1 MNEYESDVDVEDH
14 TEGGGEDFDIP
25 DHFDREISFDP
36 PEPPDPLDT
45 GETGRSDRA
54 TGALAEG
61 STMGDR
67 ATGGEMLDIFDQPT
81 VVLGEFGGSLLPD
94 NEVLSSERTVLWSEG
109 DSWTEEGN
117 AVTDF
122 VNNYKAMIEA
132 NTIGA
137 DKYFHCSANCQA
149 SSRGFGSEVDAK
161 VISVGREAVDFL
173 KNLARGMTLS
183 ETLKD
188 MQSDMA
194 ANTHGQ
200 MAGRGIRESGG
211 GQVGVRCANSCSSF
225 RPNGLP

>member
-1 MNEYESDVDVEDH
+1 MSEPKSDVDIGDQNESDNEDH
-14 TEGGGEDFDIP
+14 FE
-25 DHFDREISFDP
+25 HDREFSFEP

-45 GETGRSDRA
+45 GESGRSDRA
-54 TGALAEG
+54 TGALCHG
-61 STMGDR
+61 DSISDR
-67 ATGGEMLDIFDQPT
+67 ATGGEMIEPFDQPT
-81 VVLGEFGGSLLPD
+81 VVLGEFGGSQFSN
-94 NEVLSSERTVLWSEG
+94 NEVLDGERTVSWSKG

-117 AVTDF
+117 AATDF
-122 VNNYKAMIEA
+122 VNNYNAMVDA

-161 VISVGREAVDFL
+161 AISVAREAVDFL

-183 ETLKD
+183 ETLQD
-188 MQSDMA
+188 MQSDMT

-200 MAGRGIRESGG
+200 KAGREIRESGG
-211 GQVGVRCANSCSSF
+211 GQVGVRCANACSSF